1 MKRRVDDLS
10 GRGEAVSGIV
20 SAGCVAGGLTQG
32 GQGVVSGPGG
42 VGGAPGNYVR
52 GSTIT
57 QLGTRPGQPTTAAV
71 TAAAVAVTAVGAPVP
86 GVVPVPVTNAGQ
98 GVGGAPSPL
107 DHQPHNPAPQPV
119 LTGYGGSKVE
129 MHTSIHHTLP
139 SYSTGLPTAP
149 QPQGDGLSGVVEGR
163 AVGGAGGLVAPGGVG
178 PPPSVLQH
186 VTAHSQVRHKVS
198 GVGSTSVVHPTAA
211 VAAAAAA
218 AGATQGS
225 GQFQRLKVEDALSYL
240 DQVKLRFGKQ
250 PQVYNDFLDIM
261 KEFKSQSIDTPGVI
275 ARVSQLFRGHP
286 ELIVGFNTFLP
297 PGYKIEVQGNEQV
310 K

>member
-149 QPQGDGLSGVVEGR
+149 QPQ
-163 AVGGAGGLVAPGGVG
+163 
-178 PPPSVLQH
+178 
-186 VTAHSQVRHKVS
+186 VS